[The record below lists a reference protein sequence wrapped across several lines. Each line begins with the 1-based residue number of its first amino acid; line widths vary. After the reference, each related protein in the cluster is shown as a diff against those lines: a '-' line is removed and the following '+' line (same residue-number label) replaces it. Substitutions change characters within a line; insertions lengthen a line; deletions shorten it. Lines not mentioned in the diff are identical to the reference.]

1 MKPQGNGH
9 LTLRDF
15 DLPADGEPLP
25 RDVRAFI
32 REAGRRVERFQRS
45 SPVPGFVASDFA
57 GAYRRLRS
65 VAATVPTPGRLFCE
79 WGSGFGVVAG
89 LAALLEFDAYGI
101 EAEGALVEAA
111 RGLAADFGLDAT
123 FAHGSFIPPGYD
135 VLADGDEF
143 AWLTT
148 EAASG
153 HRALGLDPDDFD
165 VTFAYPWPDE
175 EQLAEDLFERY
186 ARPGAVLVTYH
197 GADDLRLRQKPEVR
211 GQKRGPR
218 GNLSSDF

>member
-15 DLPADGEPLP
+15 DLPADGEPMP
-25 RDVRAFI
+25 RDVPAFI

-123 FAHGSFIPPGYD
+123 FAHGSFIPATCRPARRPG
-135 VLADGDEF
+135 AHS
-143 AWLTT
+143 WLRT
-148 EAASG
+148 EPGGAYEE
-153 HRALGLDPDDFD
+153 LGLGPEDFG
-165 VTFAYPWPDE
+165 VVYAYPWPDE
-175 EQLAEDLFERY
+175 EEFTAALFRGHS
-186 ARPGAVLVTYH
+186 ARGAVLVSHH
-197 GADDLRLRQKPEVR
+197 GGEDFRLRRNAGRR
-211 GQKRGPR
+211 GRAPHA
-218 GNLSSDF
+218 